1 MQAYAGTYD
10 LQLFYRPLAFCT
22 PSASGNPFLNA
33 HRVQSDVAFTKILT
47 RCYALAGLRLTAYFR
62 YIIMPGSRLL
72 SHAVSSIVP
81 SAARIFTVVFGMGTG
96 VPSARITTRQNLS
109 VFSNLPR
116 KHTMLRPPGSR
127 IAASIRIPTV
137 LRTAPC
143 SCPYVRQGLT
153 NAHARMAFAQLFL
166 TVFAHMRT

>member
-1 MQAYAGTYD
+1 M
-10 LQLFYRPLAFCT
+10 LIFFP
-22 PSASGNPFLNA
+22 PFLG
-33 HRVQSDVAFTKILT
+33 KKKM
-47 RCYALAGLRLTAYFR
+47 GLSGLEPPTSRLSGVRSNLLSYKPISCTTLLLVYF
-62 YIIMPGSRLL
+62 IKMPGSRLL

-116 KHTMLRPPGSR
+116 KHAMLRPPGSR